1 MSATR
6 KDVAEKAGVSTA
18 TVSNVINDSKY
29 VSEELSKKVRK
40 AIKELDYKPNLV
52 AKSLTTKQSKQVAI
66 LIDDITNPYYNEI
79 ILGFEEEAK
88 KRNYIVNIGIGN
100 NSPKEYYQDLYSRQI
115 DGIYMVV
122 QLSHIPKKQINEM
135 LKNGTVMVNSFHEN
149 PFNINSS
156 SICVDYFGGMK
167 KIFKHLIELGHEKI
181 GYIDFVTPSVKENV
195 SRYSSYKFY
204 LEEFSLEYKDNYV
217 VFGEPPYHSNYEQGY
232 KDMKKLLARDT
243 DITAVIV
250 INDYMAVGALEAIK
264 ESGLKVPQDISVVSF
279 DNTIFSKIS
288 STKLT
293 SLHVDKKE
301 QGVKAMQLIDE
312 MINNDVEDI
321 KIEMPTK
328 LVVREST
335 ARVK

>member
-1 MSATR
+1 MTVTR

-18 TVSNVINDSKY
+18 TVSNVINGTKY
-29 VSEELSKKVRK
+29 VSEELSQKVKK
-40 AIKELDYKPNLV
+40 AIKELNYKPNLV
-52 AKSLTTKQSKQVAI
+52 AQSLTTKQSKQVAI
-66 LIDDITNPYYNEI
+66 LIDDITNPYFNEI

-100 NSPKEYYQDLYSRQI
+100 NSPEEYYQDLYSRQI

-122 QLSHIPKKQINEM
+122 QLSNIPKEQINEM

-149 PFNINSS
+149 PFEINSS

-167 KIFKHLIELGHEKI
+167 KIFEHLIELGHKKI
-181 GYIDFVTPSVKENV
+181 GYIDFVEPSVKENT
-195 SRYSSYKFY
+195 SRYESYRFY
-204 LEEFSLEYKDNYV
+204 LKEFNLEYNENYL
-217 VFGEPPYHSNYEQGY
+217 VFGQPPYFSNYEQGY
-232 KDMKKLLARDT
+232 RDMKKLLARNT

-264 ESGLKVPQDISVVSF
+264 DFGLKVPEDISVVSF

-312 MINNDVEDI
+312 MVTNNVENI
-321 KIEMPTK
+321 KIEMPTE

-335 ARVK
+335 GRVR